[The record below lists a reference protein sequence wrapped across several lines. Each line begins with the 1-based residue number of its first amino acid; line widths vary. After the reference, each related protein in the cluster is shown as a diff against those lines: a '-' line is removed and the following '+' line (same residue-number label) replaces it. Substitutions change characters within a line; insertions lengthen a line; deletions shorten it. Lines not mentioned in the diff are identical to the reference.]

1 MVRMASMPLIW
12 NNLAAVGIEV
22 RGELQDWPTLEEHAW
37 PEDRK
42 IVPDDFDTYLMGWS
56 LSIDPD
62 AAVIWSSKYE
72 HPDGYNGYGYK
83 NEEADALWEEG
94 VKYVDPEK
102 RKEIYYELEKIL
114 AEELPTI
121 FLYNDNEIVA
131 VNDRVKGVTIVS
143 GLWDYA
149 AKVFFDIYN
158 VWIEE

>member
-1 MVRMASMPLIW
+1 M
-12 NNLAAVGIEV
+12 
-22 RGELQDWPTLEEHAW
+22 
-37 PEDRK
+37 
-42 IVPDDFDTYLMGWS
+42 
-56 LSIDPD
+56 
-62 AAVIWSSKYE
+62 
-72 HPDGYNGYGYK
+72 
-83 NEEADALWEEG
+83 WEEG

-102 RKEIYYELEKIL
+102 RKEVYFELEKIL

-149 AKVFFDIYN
+149 AKVFFDIFN